1 MITAITIKI
10 IAGFIALMVVIRF
23 IGKKELTDVTP
34 FDFVF
39 IVILGGTLEEGV
51 YDEKVKMWDVLY
63 TIGLWTALYLL
74 TDFLVRKFERLRPI
88 IKGEPSFLVNNGR
101 LDIKELRKNK
111 MESEQ
116 LRSLLRMQGVF
127 SISEVKYA
135 LLEPG
140 GQISVLKKDSSEED
154 TTGGVLTHLII
165 DEGQIEERILAQIG
179 KDKQWIIHQLKEEGY
194 EDIKKIYY
202 AEWSEENGLYVQTY
216 D

>member
-1 MITAITIKI
+1 MITAISIKI

-23 IGKKELTDVTP
+23 IGKKELTEVTP
-34 FDFVF
+34 FDFIF

-51 YDEKVKMWDVLY
+51 YDEKVKVWDVLY

-88 IKGEPSFLVNNGR
+88 IKGEPAFLVNNGR
-101 LDIKELRKNK
+101 LDIKELEKNK

-127 SISEVKYA
+127 SVSEVKYA

-140 GQISVLKKDSSEED
+140 GQISVLKKDSPDEN
-154 TTGGVLTHLII
+154 TGGVLTHLLI

-179 KDKQWIIHQLKEEGY
+179 KDKEWIIQRLKEEGHG
-194 EDIKKIYY
+194 DIKKIYY
-202 AEWSEENGLYVQTY
+202 AEWSEENGFYIQTY
-216 D
+216 E

>member
-23 IGKKELTDVTP
+23 IGKKELAEVTP

-51 YDEKVKMWDVLY
+51 YDEKVRVWDVLY

-74 TDFLVRKFERLRPI
+74 TDFLVRNFERLRPI
-88 IKGEPSFLVNNGR
+88 IKGEPSFLVNNGL
-101 LDIKELRKNK
+101 LDINELKKNK
-111 MESEQ
+111 IESEQ

-127 SISEVKYA
+127 SISEVKYV

-140 GQISVLKKDSSEED
+140 GQISILKKNLSDED
-154 TTGGVLTHLII
+154 TGGVLTHLLI

-194 EDIKKIYY
+194 EDINKIYY

>member
-23 IGKKELTDVTP
+23 IGKKELAEVTP

-39 IVILGGTLEEGV
+39 IIILGGTLEEGV
-51 YDEKVKMWDVLY
+51 YDEKVRVWDVLY

-74 TDFLVRKFERLRPI
+74 TDFLVRNFERLRPI
-88 IKGEPSFLVNNGR
+88 IKGEPSFLVNNGL
-101 LDIKELRKNK
+101 LDINELKKNK
-111 MESEQ
+111 IESEQ

-127 SISEVKYA
+127 SISEVKYV

-140 GQISVLKKDSSEED
+140 GQISILKKNSSDED
-154 TTGGVLTHLII
+154 TGGVLTHLLI

>member
-23 IGKKELTDVTP
+23 IGKKELTEVTP

-51 YDEKVKMWDVLY
+51 YDEKVKIWDVLY
-63 TIGLWTALYLL
+63 TIGLWTTLYLL

-88 IKGEPSFLVNNGR
+88 IKGEPSILVNNGL
-101 LDIKELRKNK
+101 LDIKALEKNK

-127 SISEVKYA
+127 SISEVKYV

-140 GQISVLKKDSSEED
+140 GQISLLKKDSSEED
-154 TTGGVLTHLII
+154 TGGVLTHLII
-165 DEGQIEERILAQIG
+165 DEGQLEERILAQIG
-179 KDKQWIIHQLKEEGY
+179 KDKQWIIHHLKEEGY

-202 AEWSEENGLYVQTY
+202 AEWSEENGFYVQTY

>member
-23 IGKKELTDVTP
+23 IGKKELTEVTP

-51 YDEKVKMWDVLY
+51 YDEKVKIWDVLY

-74 TDFLVRKFERLRPI
+74 TDFLVRKFEKLRPI

-101 LDIKELRKNK
+101 LNIEELEKNK

-127 SISEVKYA
+127 SVNEVKYA

-140 GQISVLKKDSSEED
+140 GQISILKKD
-154 TTGGVLTHLII
+154 TGGVLTHLLI
-165 DEGQIEERILAQIG
+165 DEGSIEERVLEQIG

-194 EDIKKIYY
+194 EDIKQIYY
-202 AEWSEENGLYVQTY
+202 AEWSEENGFYVQTY

>member
-10 IAGFIALMVVIRF
+10 IAGFIALMLVIRF
-23 IGKKELTDVTP
+23 IGKKELAEVTP

-39 IVILGGTLEEGV
+39 IVILGGTLEEGL
-51 YDEKVKMWDVLY
+51 YDEKVRVWDVLY
-63 TIGLWTALYLL
+63 TIGIWTALYLV
-74 TDFLVRKFERLRPI
+74 TDLLVRKFERLRPI
-88 IKGEPSFLVNNGR
+88 IKGEPSLLVNNG
-101 LDIKELRKNK
+101 LLIIKELKKNK

-116 LRSLLRMQGVF
+116 LRSLLRQQGVF
-127 SISEVKYA
+127 SITEVKYV

-140 GQISVLKKDSSEED
+140 GQISLLKKDSSKED
-154 TTGGVLTHLII
+154 TSGVLTHLLI
-165 DEGQIEERILAQIG
+165 DEGQIEERTLARIG
-179 KDKQWIIHQLKEEGY
+179 KNKQWIINLLKEERY

>member
-23 IGKKELTDVTP
+23 IGKKELSEVTP

-51 YDEKVKMWDVLY
+51 YDEKVNIWHVLY

-101 LDIKELRKNK
+101 LDIKELAKNK

-140 GQISVLKKDSSEED
+140 GQISVLKKESPEEE
-154 TTGGVLTHLII
+154 TGDVLTHLII

-179 KDKQWIIHQLKEEGY
+179 KDKKWIIHQLKEEGY

>member
-10 IAGFIALMVVIRF
+10 VAGFIALMVVIRF
-23 IGKKELTDVTP
+23 IGKKELTEVTP

-88 IKGEPSFLVNNGR
+88 IKGEPSFLVNNGK
-101 LDIKELRKNK
+101 LNIKILEKNK

-127 SISEVKYA
+127 SVNEVKYA

-140 GQISVLKKDSSEED
+140 GQISILKKD
-154 TTGGVLTHLII
+154 TGGVLTHLLI
-165 DEGQIEERILAQIG
+165 DEGSIEERVLEQIG

-194 EDIKKIYY
+194 EDIKQIYY
-202 AEWSEENGLYVQTY
+202 AEWSEENGFYVQTY

>member
-10 IAGFIALMVVIRF
+10 VAGFIALMVVIRF
-23 IGKKELTDVTP
+23 IGKKELTEVTP

-88 IKGEPSFLVNNGR
+88 IKGEPSFLVNNGK
-101 LDIKELRKNK
+101 LNIKALEKNK

-127 SISEVKYA
+127 SVNEVKYA

-140 GQISVLKKDSSEED
+140 GQISILKKD
-154 TTGGVLTHLII
+154 TGGVLTHLLI
-165 DEGQIEERILAQIG
+165 DEGSIEERVLEQIG

-194 EDIKKIYY
+194 EDIKQIYY
-202 AEWSEENGLYVQTY
+202 AEWSEENGFYVQTY

>member
-10 IAGFIALMVVIRF
+10 IAGFIALMLVIRF
-23 IGKKELTDVTP
+23 IGKKELAEVTP

-39 IVILGGTLEEGV
+39 IVILGGTLEEGL
-51 YDEKVKMWDVLY
+51 YDEKVRVWDVLY
-63 TIGLWTALYLL
+63 TIGIWTALYLV

-88 IKGEPSFLVNNGR
+88 IKGEPSLLVNNG
-101 LDIKELRKNK
+101 LLIIKELKKNK

-116 LRSLLRMQGVF
+116 LRSLLRQKGFF
-127 SISEVKYA
+127 SINEVKYV

-140 GQISVLKKDSSEED
+140 GQISILKKESSEEN
-154 TTGGVLTHLII
+154 TSGVLTHLLI
-165 DEGQIEERILAQIG
+165 DEGQIEKRALAQID
-179 KDKQWIIHQLKEEGY
+179 KDEQWIINLLKEEGY
-194 EDIKKIYY
+194 EDTKKIYY

>member
-23 IGKKELTDVTP
+23 IGKKELTEVTP

-51 YDEKVKMWDVLY
+51 YDEKVKIWDVLY

-74 TDFLVRKFERLRPI
+74 TDFLVRKFEKLRPI

-101 LDIKELRKNK
+101 LNIEELEKNK

-127 SISEVKYA
+127 SVNEVKYA

-140 GQISVLKKDSSEED
+140 GQISILKKD
-154 TTGGVLTHLII
+154 TGGVLTHLLI
-165 DEGQIEERILAQIG
+165 DEGSIEERVLEQIG

-194 EDIKKIYY
+194 EDIKQIYY
-202 AEWSEENGLYVQTY
+202 AEWSEENGFYVQTY
-216 D
+216 G

>member
-51 YDEKVKMWDVLY
+51 YDEKVKIWDVLY

-101 LDIKELRKNK
+101 LDIKELGKNK

-116 LRSLLRMQGVF
+116 LRSLLRIQGVF
-127 SISEVKYA
+127 SVREVKYA

-140 GQISVLKKDSSEED
+140 GQISVLKKDSSGED
-154 TTGGVLTHLII
+154 SGGVLTHLIV
-165 DEGQIEERILAQIG
+165 DEGRMEERILAQIG
-179 KDKQWIIHQLKEEGY
+179 KDKHWVIHQLKEEGY
-194 EDIKKIYY
+194 EDISKIYY
-202 AEWSEENGLYVQTY
+202 AEWSEENGFYVQTY

>member
-23 IGKKELTDVTP
+23 IGKKELAEVTP

-51 YDEKVKMWDVLY
+51 YDEKVRVWDVLY

-88 IKGEPSFLVNNGR
+88 IKGEPSFLVNNGL
-101 LDIKELRKNK
+101 LDIKELKKNK
-111 MESEQ
+111 IESEQ
-116 LRSLLRMQGVF
+116 LRSLLRMQGFF
-127 SISEVKYA
+127 SISEVKYV

-140 GQISVLKKDSSEED
+140 GQISILKKSSSDED
-154 TTGGVLTHLII
+154 TGGVLTHLLI